1 MGTFPV
7 GTQVSSPVGAGEPL
21 TAAALTQPSLR
32 RWVRPWREGQELCSK
47 SPAGP
52 HQPHTMFLISVIIP
66 ITLAEPTTLH
76 LFPKAAVAD
85 RFSSRARNQTLLSHS
100 IMLER
105 EKRIAHPQQNWCK
118 CQLWFEN
125 SPVIGK
131 PSFSLISSS
140 WVPKGSRIIIYEN
153 NKIIFEVWQ
162 CLLPGRLS

>member
-52 HQPHTMFLISVIIP
+52 HQPHTMFLIRVIIP

-85 RFSSRARNQTLLSHS
+85 RFSSRARNQTLIPLHHAG
-100 IMLER
+100 EG
-105 EKRIAHPQQNWCK
+105 KKNC
-118 CQLWFEN
+118 
-125 SPVIGK
+125 SPSAK
-131 PSFSLISSS
+131 LMQMPTLI
-140 WVPKGSRIIIYEN
+140 
-153 NKIIFEVWQ
+153 
-162 CLLPGRLS
+162 